1 LEDKGE
7 LKPGA
12 KTIRI
17 AALPRSPES
26 PVVVSDGLGEFK
38 QVPEQVFGAEE
49 LDPELPGLEVDA
61 LGETG
66 KPAVPDIVRRLNP
79 DLLAAGELAGPLEVL
94 HQSGAP
100 ERFALK
106 LVPVPDSLEA
116 ADERQPIDK
125 ERFPGLKAAERMQQ
139 VDGPA
144 AADAKEL
151 FDERAVDHRGGKGA
165 EGLQNLG
172 KVKQPL
178 VGRAL
183 AGSPFFLYVSAQVC
197 RWQVFTM

>member
-1 LEDKGE
+1 
-7 LKPGA
+7 
-12 KTIRI
+12 
-17 AALPRSPES
+17 
-26 PVVVSDGLGEFK
+26 
-38 QVPEQVFGAEE
+38 
-49 LDPELPGLEVDA
+49 LEVDA
-61 LGETG
+61 AGEVGKAAVADVLGS
-66 KPAVPDIVRRLNP
+66 LNS

-106 LVPVPDSLEA
+106 LVPGPDSLEA

-165 EGLQNLG
+165 EGVQNLG

-178 VGRAL
+178 GLGGRWRDLLFSSTLVHRCADGKFLQCKVRLRRGHSQAYFAL
-183 AGSPFFLYVSAQVC
+183 E
-197 RWQVFTM
+197 